1 MTFFNT
7 IDENPDELAKS
18 QVQALTQEQR
28 IMSCFKQYETPLS
41 PSMVLSISGLNCPIT
56 FVI

>member
-18 QVQALTQEQR
+18 QAQALTQEQR
-28 IMSCFKQYETPLS
+28 INR
-41 PSMVLSISGLNCPIT
+41 PSIFL
-56 FVI
+56 

>member
-18 QVQALTQEQR
+18 QAQALTQEQR
-28 IMSCFKQYETPLS
+28 IMK
-41 PSMVLSISGLNCPIT
+41 
-56 FVI
+56 